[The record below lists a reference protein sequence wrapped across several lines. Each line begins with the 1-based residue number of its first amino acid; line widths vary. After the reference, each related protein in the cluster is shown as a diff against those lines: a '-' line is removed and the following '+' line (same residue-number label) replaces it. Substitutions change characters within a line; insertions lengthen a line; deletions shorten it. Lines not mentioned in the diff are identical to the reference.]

1 MIDERSADTF
11 VVVERLLTTSY
22 ARDRVAEA
30 LYEILLDGLTCS
42 PCDLP
47 AARDR
52 EWIRGSL
59 AVPIQETTSAALRAL
74 VWEMARALEDAPDG
88 LLDRLDRSHRRSE
101 LGWE

>member
-1 MIDERSADTF
+1 MIEQRGADSIL
-11 VVVERLLTTSY
+11 VVERLLTTSY

-30 LYEILLDGLTCS
+30 LYEVLLDGLACS

-47 AARDR
+47 AANDR
-52 EWIRGSL
+52 EWIRGAL
-59 AVPIQETTSAALRAL
+59 AVPIQDTTSAALRTL
-74 VWEMARALEDAPDG
+74 VWEMARVLENGPDG